1 VPLTGFSEADQGF
14 PDDFTVDGDRMFF
27 SSGQVENTLWVTDGT
42 RKGTREIPAAG
53 STPFNLVNGTLRMAG
68 PTLFFSKTSDSSR
81 LWRSDGTAAGTVEV
95 PVNFA
100 PGGFFRV
107 LTAIPFGDR
116 FLFLANAQNGGLKWW
131 ISDGTTA
138 GTRILK
144 DLALGP
150 APDFQRGQVPEHA
163 IIDGIMYLTIETQAH
178 GQELWR
184 TDGSE
189 DGTVM
194 VADLMPGQ
202 DDSIP
207 NGFQVFGNRLY
218 FAATDPVH
226 GRELWSSDGTAEGTH
241 LVADVMP
248 GDRSSGPAM
257 LCVAGNRLFFAAED
271 PVAGYE
277 LHVLNLNRDA
287 GMAATVA
294 ARSGVA
300 SPVEAG
306 QMTEATPTDET
317 LLRLA
322 FNLDPA
328 GSGRPVLEAGR
339 GTSGYPSST
348 RAPGAFRVEYLRR
361 RDGRWIYTPRC
372 STSLEPGSFT
382 PMSGPESSVIINAE
396 WERVMVEQA
405 IAPGPPMMFGV
416 VEVSEK

>member
-1 VPLTGFSEADQGF
+1 MKGGSAECHFMTRLGNRILYTSDPDSAVSQLWASNGSKSGTMPLTGFSEADQGF

-68 PTLFFSKTSDSSR
+68 PTLFFANDRRPIRHELWRSDGTPEGTLMIRDAFPAAANGEKPRLDQFTAVGSSVCFFSKTSDSSR
-81 LWRSDGTAAGTVEV
+81 LWR
-95 PVNFA
+95 
-100 PGGFFRV
+100 
-107 LTAIPFGDR
+107 
-116 FLFLANAQNGGLKWW
+116 
-131 ISDGTTA
+131 
-138 GTRILK
+138 
-144 DLALGP
+144 
-150 APDFQRGQVPEHA
+150 
-163 IIDGIMYLTIETQAH
+163 
-178 GQELWR
+178 
-184 TDGSE
+184 
-189 DGTVM
+189 
-194 VADLMPGQ
+194 
-202 DDSIP
+202 
-207 NGFQVFGNRLY
+207 
-218 FAATDPVH
+218 
-226 GRELWSSDGTAEGTH
+226 SDGTAEGTH

-294 ARSGVA
+294 ARSGVT

-339 GTSGYPSST
+339 GTPPGIRASPAPRVPSASSISAAATAAGST
-348 RAPGAFRVEYLRR
+348 R
-361 RDGRWIYTPRC
+361 RDARPRL
-372 STSLEPGSFT
+372 SPAAS
-382 PMSGPESSVIINAE
+382 
-396 WERVMVEQA
+396 
-405 IAPGPPMMFGV
+405 PP
-416 VEVSEK
+416 

>member
-1 VPLTGFSEADQGF
+1 MIRDAF
-14 PDDFTVDGDRMFF
+14 
-27 SSGQVENTLWVTDGT
+27 
-42 RKGTREIPAAG
+42 PAAANGEKPRLDQFTAVG
-53 STPFNLVNGTLRMAG
+53 SSIC
-68 PTLFFSKTSDSSR
+68 FFSKTSDSSR

-95 PVNFA
+95 PINFA

-116 FLFLANAQNGGLKWW
+116 FLFLADAQNGGLKWW
-131 ISDGTTA
+131 VCDGTTA

-150 APDFQRGQVPEHA
+150 APYFQWGQVPEHS
-163 IIDGIMYLTIETQAH
+163 IIDGILYLTIETQAH

-207 NGFQVFGNRLY
+207 SGFQVFGNRLY

-287 GMAATVA
+287 GMAATVV
-294 ARSGVA
+294 ARSGDA

-339 GTSGYPSST
+339 GTSGYPSFT
-348 RAPGAFRVEYLRR
+348 RAPGVFRVEYLRR
-361 RDGRWIYTPRC
+361 RDGCWTYTAKF
-372 STSLEPGSFT
+372 STSLVPGSFT
-382 PMSGPESSVIINAE
+382 PMSGPESSVRINAE
-396 WERVMVEQA
+396 WERVTVEQA
-405 IAPGPPMMFGV
+405 IAPGTPMMFGV